1 MSKELKKYKAR
12 IFGELYSIVSD
23 EEDDLVLEVVRKV
36 DCLMKEISTK
46 NNVVV
51 DTKKI
56 AVLAA
61 LKATEELLI
70 MQEMVKKEQSQSD
83 KILTLLNEEE
93 FSF

>member
-23 EEDDLVLEVVRKV
+23 EEDDFVLEVVRKV

-46 NNVVV
+46 NNATV
-51 DTKKI
+51 DAKKI
-56 AVLAA
+56 AVLTA
-61 LKATEELLI
+61 LKVTEELLAL
-70 MQEMVKKEQSQSD
+70 QELMEKEQSQSD
-83 KILTLLNEEE
+83 RILTLLNEEE

>member
-46 NNVVV
+46 NNAVV

>member
-23 EEDDLVLEVVRKV
+23 EEDDFVLEVVRRV

-46 NNVVV
+46 NNTAL
-51 DTKKI
+51 DAKKI
-56 AVLAA
+56 AVLVA
-61 LKATEELLI
+61 LKATEELLA
-70 MQEMVKKEQSQSD
+70 MQEAMKKEQSQSD
-83 KILTLLNEEE
+83 RILTLLNEEE

>member
-70 MQEMVKKEQSQSD
+70 MQEMIKKEQSQSD